1 MDAEDFRSYKQEYD
15 HSLDRVRSFLSS
27 GVRSQTT
34 LRECDRLISQARRS
48 ATAME
53 QIAEESGDSFQ
64 IQESKRR
71 VEQELNPLWN
81 EVDRAMKQQ
90 QNPLQHPDSQNRTE
104 LFSGY
109 RAPNLNQDGSDDD
122 MEMLIRNSEDL
133 LLESQNLCYASEE
146 TGAETLNLMGRQRE
160 QLQNAGNHLAG
171 ARAYL
176 DDASDVLK
184 SMTRKA
190 MRNKRFLQGVVAL
203 LVVANIL
210 VFIADVKKKLGRGR
224 RSGGANVGSADDDG
238 N

>member
-71 VEQELNPLWN
+71 VEQELNPLWK

-109 RAPNLNQDGSDDD
+109 RAPNLNQDGSDD

-176 DDASDVLK
+176 DDASDILK

-224 RSGGANVGSADDDG
+224 RSGGADGSADDDG